1 MRDTITSLDLTA
13 VTRELKLLEG
23 ARIDKVYQR
32 ENDITIHIYK
42 PGDKKYRLFL
52 APGKAFLTDYKRDNP
67 QQPPSFCMG
76 LRKHLSGQRIERI
89 GQHGFD
95 RVLTIETDEKKLV
108 AELFGQGNIVL
119 ADRGTGDIINVMQA
133 QEWSNRAL
141 YRGETYKPPEQ
152 DLDPR
157 TMTFQQFK
165 DLMGSRQIV
174 KILAADIGLGG
185 VYAEE
190 VLARTSVEK
199 DSRSEALEDP
209 SLHDVF
215 ETMDELLEQ
224 VSTGELDPGIY
235 YDDDSDPVDVAPV
248 QMRQYTDMERDKY
261 DSFSRALD
269 TYFTERQKA
278 EYRRQKREAY
288 RTKKEKLER
297 QKKQQ
302 EQMLEGMKASID
314 AKKELGD
321 LIYEHYGA
329 LEELIETLRKARKK
343 YSEDEIRERLE
354 SEKASGVRE
363 AQIVEDINLA
373 EGQVVVDLGE
383 DNVTIDIDIGVE
395 KNAERYYDKSKEAK
409 RKVEGA
415 KDALKETKRELE
427 DLEKNKGDIDVEN
440 AFTNKK
446 EKREKKRWYEKFR
459 WFFSSDGFLVVG
471 GKDQTS
477 NEVLVK
483 KHMQD
488 QDRYVHA
495 DFEGAPSVVIKN
507 PDSEQIPDSTLY
519 EAAQLAIGYSKAW
532 KMNVA
537 ADDAYHVSPDQVTK
551 DPESGEYLGKG
562 AFVIRGDRDY
572 IRNVEVSAA
581 IGSYER
587 DDQILAMGGPLSAV
601 KEHCD
606 TYVEV
611 KQGGTK
617 KSDVSKQIQLHL
629 HESTGE
635 DFDLDRIMRSLPPG
649 ECSITAKH

>member
-1 MRDTITSLDLTA
+1 MRDAITSLDLTA

-32 ENDITIHIYK
+32 DKDITIHIYN

-89 GQHGFD
+89 EQHGFD
-95 RVLTIETDEKKLV
+95 RVLTIHTDEKKLV

-119 ADRGTGDIINVMQA
+119 ADKGTGDIINVMQA

-157 TMTFQQFK
+157 TMTFQDFK

-174 KILAADIGLGG
+174 KVLAADIGLGG

-190 VLARTSVEK
+190 VLARTDVAK

-215 ETMDELLEQ
+215 EAMSELLEQ
-224 VSTGELDPGIY
+224 VSEGDLDPGIY
-235 YDDDSDPVDVAPV
+235 YDDDPVDVAPV
-248 QMRQYTDMERDKY
+248 RMVQYEDTDRDDY

-314 AKKELGD
+314 EKKELGD
-321 LIYEHYGA
+321 LIYEHYGT

-354 SEKASGVRE
+354 SEKANGVRE

-373 EGQVVVDLGE
+373 AGQVVVDLGE
-383 DNVTIDIDIGVE
+383 DNVTIDVDMGVE

-415 KDALKETKRELE
+415 KDALEETKRELE
-427 DLEKNKGDIDVEN
+427 ELEKNKGEIDVKE

-471 GKDQTS
+471 GRDQTS

-488 QDRYVHA
+488 RDRYVHA
-495 DFEGAPSVVIKN
+495 DFDGAPSVVIKN
-507 PDSEQIPDSTLY
+507 PDDEEIPETTLK
-519 EAAQLAIGYSKAW
+519 EAAQLAIGFSKAW

-562 AFVIRGDRDY
+562 AFVIRGDREY

-581 IGSYER
+581 VGAYER
-587 DDQILAMGGPLSAV
+587 EDQILAMGGPISAV
-601 KEHCD
+601 KTHCD
-606 TYVEV
+606 HYVEV

-617 KSDVSKQIQLHL
+617 KSDVAKQIQLHL

-635 DFDLDRIMRSLPPG
+635 DFDLDRIVRSLPPG
-649 ECSITAKH
+649 ECSVTGKH

>member
-1 MRDTITSLDLTA
+1 MRDAITSLDLTA

-32 ENDITIHIYK
+32 DKDITIHIYK

-76 LRKHLSGQRIERI
+76 LRKHLSSQRIERI
-89 GQHGFD
+89 EQHGFD
-95 RVLTIETDEKKLV
+95 RVLKIHTAEKKLI

-119 ADRGTGDIINVMQA
+119 ADKGTDDIIDVMQA
-133 QEWSNRAL
+133 QEWSDRAL

-157 TMTFQQFK
+157 TMTFPAFK
-165 DLMGSRQIV
+165 GLMGSRQIV
-174 KILAADIGLGG
+174 KVLAADIGLGG

-190 VLARTSVEK
+190 VLARTNVAK
-199 DSRSEALEDP
+199 DSRSEALKDP
-209 SLHDVF
+209 KLHDTF
-215 ETMDELLEQ
+215 EAMNELLKQ
-224 VSTGELDPGIY
+224 VSEGDLEPRIY
-235 YDDDSDPVDVAPV
+235 YDDDPVDVSPV
-248 QMRQYTDMERDKY
+248 AMVQYSDNDMDAY

-288 RTKKEKLER
+288 RTKKEKLQR

-302 EQMLEGMKASID
+302 EEMLDGMKASIEE
-314 AKKELGD
+314 KKELGD
-321 LIYEHYGA
+321 LIYKHYGT

-415 KDALKETKRELE
+415 KDALEETQRELE
-427 DLEKNKGDIDVEN
+427 ELEQNKGDIDVDD

-488 QDRYVHA
+488 TDRYVHA
-495 DFEGAPSVVIKN
+495 DFEGSPSVVIKN
-507 PDSEQIPDSTLY
+507 PDDEEIPETTFK

-572 IRNVEVSAA
+572 IRNIDVSAA
-581 IGSYER
+581 IGAYER
-587 DDQILAMGGPLSAV
+587 DDQVLAMGGPVSAV
-601 KEHCD
+601 KTHCD
-606 TYVEV
+606 HYVEV
-611 KQGGTK
+611 RQGGTK
-617 KSDVSKQIQLHL
+617 KSDVAKQIQLHL
-629 HESTGE
+629 HESTGK
-635 DFDLDRIMRSLPPG
+635 DFDLDRIVRSLPPG
-649 ECSITAKH
+649 ECSVTEKH